1 MAKDFA
7 TDKLSTL
14 KSRAFKDAV
23 VENAKSGKLLL
34 KEILVN
40 KYKASKYNLYS
51 KRYIEKNNFASYMQT
66 LGEEKIKTLDNLG
79 DDDINNIAK
88 ECANYC
94 RQIAINPEKV
104 NFLYFQAKNKQRN
117 DSELERTVSHEFRSN
132 EMIDSETKSEKT
144 AAIRSTNTEI
154 DSEFADAKQKAL
166 FDFLSNYS
174 N

>member
-1 MAKDFA
+1 MSYKNACAKHITNLGLNEAEINLLNKEVAKKSEALAKIKEIESKPEYVKGDKKLIAEHRKILNNVKDTIKSDYQRMAKDFA

-66 LGEEKIKTLDNLG
+66 LGE
-79 DDDINNIAK
+79 
-88 ECANYC
+88 
-94 RQIAINPEKV
+94 
-104 NFLYFQAKNKQRN
+104 
-117 DSELERTVSHEFRSN
+117 
-132 EMIDSETKSEKT
+132 
-144 AAIRSTNTEI
+144 
-154 DSEFADAKQKAL
+154 
-166 FDFLSNYS
+166 
-174 N
+174 